1 MLLKFKQ
8 VIVDSFYAYAYAYV
22 LAYVVGEKGIPL
34 LYFIRKRKTDYDG
47 TK

>member
-8 VIVDSFYAYAYAYV
+8 VIVDSFYAYAYV
-22 LAYVVGEKGIPL
+22 LAYVVGEKGVPL